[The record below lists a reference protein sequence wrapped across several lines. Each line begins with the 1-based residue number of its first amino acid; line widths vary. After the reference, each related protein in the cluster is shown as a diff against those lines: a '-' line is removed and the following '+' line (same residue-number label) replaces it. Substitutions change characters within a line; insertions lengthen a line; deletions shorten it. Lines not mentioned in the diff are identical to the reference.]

1 MEKKR
6 ARTEN
11 THARNESSSNDSEKE
26 PGSVQS
32 MESGV
37 STSNEASKRRFPSGS
52 QKRKKAKLKQLAK
65 EIEGTRPITGFLV
78 SRGEIQNLIG
88 FD

>member
-11 THARNESSSNDSEKE
+11 AQGRNDSLSNDGEKE
-26 PGSVQS
+26 PGVMENSVS
-32 MESGV
+32 K
-37 STSNEASKRRFPSGS
+37 SNEAAKRRVASGS

-78 SRGEIQNLIG
+78 S
-88 FD
+88 

>member
-11 THARNESSSNDSEKE
+11 TEARNESLSNIGKEKE
-26 PGSVQS
+26 PVRVHS
-32 MESGV
+32 MENSA
-37 STSNEASKRRFPSGS
+37 STSNQASKTKRGVPSGF
-52 QKRKKAKLKQLAK
+52 QKRKKAKSKQLAK

-78 SRGEIQNLIG
+78 S
-88 FD
+88 